1 MPKTWS
7 EWSFAQFLYCNSIL
21 QVAVSV
27 GTMQL
32 TFSIAIMQVPKSVA
46 IMQVWGSV
54 AIMMVILFATVT
66 LVDLSVEIMQL
77 KVSSAN
83 IWVTIF
89 YWNYASGGSLLQ
101 LCRLYFL
108 LCIIHMTIS
117 VVIMHVTVSVAAMYV
132 TVSSSNFIFLFLTDT
147 YFS

>member
-46 IMQVWGSV
+46 IMQV
-54 AIMMVILFATVT
+54 ILFATVT

-89 YWNYASGGSLLQ
+89 YWNYAGGGSLLQ
-101 LCRLYFL
+101 LCRLYSL

-132 TVSSSNFIFLFLTDT
+132 TVSSINFIFLFLTDT